1 MSQANPAATTDRS
14 ATADRILDLAQDR
27 IQQRGYN
34 AVSYGDLAEDLDLTT
49 AAIHYH
55 FPSKADLGQALVARY
70 RRVNAQERAAIVART
85 EDLRGRLRAYVALY
99 ADILEDGGFCL
110 CGGLVAAESAL
121 PEAVQREVRRFFAD
135 QEDWLTTIIAEG
147 ETDPAGLNGCE
158 TPREVAALFLAAV
171 EGAMLTSRD
180 RPNAPEAYRDSL
192 QNLIDTITG

>member
-1 MSQANPAATTDRS
+1 MESPGATPKESD
-14 ATADRILDLAQDR
+14 ATADRILDVAEGLLQR
-27 IQQRGYN
+27 RGYH
-34 AVSYGDLAEDLDLTT
+34 AVSYSDLADALDLTT

-70 RRVNAQERAAIVART
+70 RRVNAQKRAAIVART

-99 ADILEDGGFCL
+99 ANILEDGGFCL
-110 CGGLVAAESAL
+110 CGGLAAAESTL